1 MRIVVAAF
9 GNELRGDDGFGI
21 AVLRHLERLGAGENR
36 PNGTRLLEVG
46 TGGLWLAQELIT
58 PCDRL
63 IIIDAVS
70 RGTVP
75 GTLYVLK
82 VDGVT
87 AAPDVDM
94 HLAVPSRVLG
104 VAKAMGTLPRETF
117 LVGCEPAET
126 DELSLELTPDVRD
139 AVEPA
144 ARHVLALMEAE

>member
-21 AVLRHLERLGAGENR
+21 AVLRKLESLGAQ
-36 PNGTRLLEVG
+36 TQSDAIRLLEIG
-46 TGGLWLAQELIT
+46 TGGLWLAQELMT

-63 IIIDAVS
+63 IIIDAMN
-70 RGTVP
+70 RGDAP
-75 GTLYVLK
+75 GTLSVLR
-82 VDGVT
+82 VDGVS
-87 AAPDVDM
+87 APPDVDM

-126 DELSLELTPDVRD
+126 EELSFELTPSVRQ

-144 ARHVLALMEAE
+144 ARQVMALMEAV